1 MMPITAQ
8 QEIRMAGTV
17 RRTPSLLWVQAS
29 LSLSM
34 LMPSLDTS
42 IANAG
47 LPALAQA
54 FGASFQAVQ
63 WIVLAYLLA
72 ITTLIVSAGRFG
84 DILGRRRF
92 LLAGISL
99 FTVASVLCGA
109 APTLWFL
116 VAARA
121 LQGLGAAIMLALTL
135 ASVGETVPKEK
146 TGSTM
151 GLLGTMSAIGTTLGP
166 SLGGLFL
173 AGPGWRWIFLINLP
187 LGLANLY
194 LAHRYLPAGPP
205 CVACTLDDTMK
216 ANPGRSTFDTKGT
229 LLLAVT
235 LAAYALSMTLGRG
248 HFGPLNLALLAAAAV
263 GTALFVRVE
272 AGAISPLIRLELFR
286 NLHLS
291 AGLAMSALV
300 STVLMST
307 LVVGPFY
314 LARALGLSPAL
325 VGLVLS
331 VGPLVAALAGVPAG
345 RIVDRLGAQRMTL
358 AGLIGI
364 ASGCLVLSLLPATLG
379 VAGYLAPIVCI
390 TASYALFQ
398 AANNTAV
405 LTAIQPDQR
414 GLVSGLLSLSRNL
427 GLISGASVM
436 GAIFALASSTTAI
449 ATASPAAIG
458 SGMHITFGAA
468 AALILA
474 AFAIAFAA
482 HRGCPPRKPQEL
494 LRRI

>member
-1 MMPITAQ
+1 MPLTAQ
-8 QEIRMAGTV
+8 QETMAAGAA
-17 RRTPSLLWVQAS
+17 RRSPSLHWVQAS

-99 FTVASVLCGA
+99 FTAASVLCGA

-116 VAARA
+116 IAARA
-121 LQGLGAAIMLALTL
+121 AQGLGAAIMLALTL
-135 ASVGETVPKEK
+135 ASVGETVPQEK
-146 TGSTM
+146 SGSTM
-151 GLLGTMSAIGTTLGP
+151 GILGTMSAIGTTLGP
-166 SLGGLFL
+166 SLGGLFI

-187 LGLANLY
+187 LGLVNLY
-194 LAHRYLPAGPP
+194 LAQRYLPAGHQ
-205 CVACTLDDTMK
+205 CAVCSVEDRQEAK
-216 ANPGRSTFDTKGT
+216 ARWSAFDAKGT
-229 LLLAVT
+229 FLLALT
-235 LAAYALSMTLGRG
+235 LAAYALSMTLGHG
-248 HFGPLNLALLAAAAV
+248 HFGILNMALLAAAAA

-272 AGAISPLIRLELFR
+272 ARVASPLLQLGLFR
-286 NLHLS
+286 NPKLS

-300 STVLMST
+300 STVLMAT

-314 LARALGLSPAL
+314 LARALGLNAAL

-364 ASGCLVLSLLPATLG
+364 AAGCAVLALLPATLG
-379 VAGYLAPIVCI
+379 IAGYLAPIICV

-405 LTAIQPDQR
+405 ITGIQAGQR
-414 GLVSGLLSLSRNL
+414 GLISGLLSLSRNL
-427 GLISGASVM
+427 GLITGASAM
-436 GAIFALASSTTAI
+436 GAIFALASSTASITTAN
-449 ATASPAAIG
+449 PAAIAA
-458 SGMHITFGAA
+458 GMRITFSV
-468 AALILA
+468 AALLIVA
-474 AFAIAFAA
+474 AIFIGT
-482 HRGCPPRKPQEL
+482 RRRPR
-494 LRRI
+494 